1 MLTKVLK
8 RLVVVKNL
16 EEDWEEEDVGEEGD
30 EEKWEEEEWWPLKSP
45 IFNHYLILVLNF
57 YPPHTYFLTLT

>member
-1 MLTKVLK
+1 VLTKVLK

-30 EEKWEEEEWWPLKSP
+30 EEKWEEEEW
-45 IFNHYLILVLNF
+45 
-57 YPPHTYFLTLT
+57 